1 MKDLLSML
9 DKLWQEIDWET
20 VYMSGLVLFCLGI
33 FIYKVVDFIFV
44 AQEKKAPYASKIFKM
59 KHEDMEAGWLE
70 LDRLLGEYK
79 TVIDGKAPTVYNTP
93 SVVEIQL

>member
-1 MKDLLSML
+1 
-9 DKLWQEIDWET
+9 
-20 VYMSGLVLFCLGI
+20 
-33 FIYKVVDFIFV
+33 
-44 AQEKKAPYASKIFKM
+44 M

-93 SVVEIQL
+93 SVVEIQLWKIY